1 LATNN
6 PTKEN
11 YSVQVYP
18 NSTSDVFH
26 IKLDNPWN
34 AIVVTLH
41 TVSGEAIK
49 NYHFKTTEELNAFD
63 FNVSGLS
70 AGMYFIKVYN
80 SSFSYSD
87 KILVQ

>member
-1 LATNN
+1 MSKPPIQMMTLNAQAIQKSAGVSQENMGRQTN
-6 PTKEN
+6 
-11 YSVQVYP
+11 
-18 NSTSDVFH
+18 
-26 IKLDNPWN
+26 
-34 AIVVTLH
+34 A
-41 TVSGEAIK
+41 VSGEAIK

-87 KILVQ
+87 KILVK